1 MKDSIKHVAPIKR
14 LNVHRCTL
22 PAGPLQRGMKR
33 TTTHNQFAS
42 SVPPGLP
49 FDFGNVGP
57 PAPAARDAAALAP
70 ARSLELNK
78 LWKKF
83 CNTSCCVCPPVELCD
98 ALRVGD
104 AGVRPVVDVPAPPG
118 ADNPDV
124 GRAPPLDRR
133 REASPFTLAFNAPLP
148 PNPVSISASAFS
160 TFGRLKL
167 LLPSGPTIPA
177 VAVSVGLR
185 NAPRGS
191 RSGFFE
197 FSS

>member
-1 MKDSIKHVAPIKR
+1 MYRVRR
-14 LNVHRCTL
+14 LPNYQL
-22 PAGPLQRGMKR
+22 
-33 TTTHNQFAS
+33 AS

-49 FDFGNVGP
+49 LDFGSEGT
-57 PAPAARDAAALAP
+57 AAAARDAAALAP

-83 CNTSCCVCPPVELCD
+83 CNTSCCVCPPVELD
-98 ALRVGD
+98 DELRVGD
-104 AGVRPVVDVPAPPG
+104 VVRPAVDAPAPPT
-118 ADNPDV
+118 ADNPGV
-124 GRAPPLDRR
+124 GRALPLDRR
-133 REASPFTLAFNAPLP
+133 REASPFTLAFNALPLP
-148 PNPVSISASAFS
+148 KPVSISASAFS

-167 LLPSGPTIPA
+167 LLPRGPTIPA
-177 VAVSVGLR
+177 VAVSAGLR